1 MTMRQFDQA
10 ILILSFM
17 AYNKS
22 ELSGDELRWMF
33 NKATVDAQEKGY
45 RKLCQICKDLC
56 IILGFKALS
65 F

>member
-1 MTMRQFDQA
+1 MMSLNEFSIRQ
-10 ILILSFM
+10 
-17 AYNKS
+17 
-22 ELSGDELRWMF
+22 
-33 NKATVDAQEKGY
+33 TVDAREKGY